1 VGTGALARPSRAQL
15 GSLPDSSEQPVLFVR
30 AQPRLVFYEPRCS
43 GGDGARPRP
52 SEPSS
57 AAACGHSDSWFAV
70 AKTMTDNAANPV
82 PTGVRAIAALFALCA
97 IYLAIAGTVMLL
109 RPGAIPMSA
118 GAPLL
123 FGLELSGP
131 YMFLL
136 MAIVGGGV
144 AWGLVELNNIVRHAA
159 ALIAI
164 AGIVMLVPSVSAATV
179 MVQPKALAFG
189 GLGIIVRVMVAW
201 YLSRREVA
209 DRFKAPPGTK

>member
-1 VGTGALARPSRAQL
+1 L
-15 GSLPDSSEQPVLFVR
+15 VR
-30 AQPRLVFYEPRCS
+30 CR
-43 GGDGARPRP
+43 
-52 SEPSS
+52 
-57 AAACGHSDSWFAV
+57 
-70 AKTMTDNAANPV
+70 KTMTENAANPV

-109 RPGAIPMSA
+109 RPGAIPLSA

-123 FGLELSGP
+123 FGLELSGR

-144 AWGLVELNNIVRHAA
+144 AWGLVELNTIVRHAA
-159 ALIAI
+159 VLIAI

-209 DRFKAPPGTK
+209 DRFKAPPGTT